1 MRFLPDFLNV
11 KAAQV
16 MPPLAANPVRSL
28 FITTFNMLRNV
39 VPQYN
44 NVVAAR
50 RAKYHPVLYRCL
62 NKIGLTV
69 SSVTWYV
76 TEDPDGE
83 KADIDKNARLRK
95 ALTKTLKR
103 PNQNMTGSQLRYWFA
118 VSWANYGEASF
129 KVAIDSNGAII
140 GIWPLA
146 KEWLEIKLDAYGNDQ
161 QFEYGKGGAPK
172 DIIRS
177 FTHCT
182 KDASGYPAETFAF
195 RIRKV
200 QLDGSY
206 DPESNNTP
214 LQAAGKPAEMY
225 DRLMDRG
232 LDTADAQPNTRWL
245 VTADPETTEPQAEAI
260 KEKVDEMRPGGDSSG
275 TVLFVAGRDVKVT
288 ELKNDLSDIHTKI
301 PMDDMTRMICGLFNI
316 PIALIGLN
324 SADGS
329 KFASNYAESRLT
341 FFEDT
346 IDPDYLV
353 PLEEGFTIALCRAG
367 YIVKFDRDSIPAIK
381 KQRAEIAKLYDGVTF
396 LTETEKREV
405 TGWPA
410 KKENGNGNDGAS
422 NTNAN

>member
-1 MRFLPDFLNV
+1 MRFLPDFFNT

-16 MPPLAANPVRSL
+16 MPPLSANPVKSL
-28 FITTFNMLRNV
+28 WVTTFNIFRNV
-39 VPQYN
+39 VPQYQ

-50 RAKYHPVLYRCL
+50 KAKYHPVLYRCL

-69 SSVTWYV
+69 SSVSWYV
-76 TEDPDGE
+76 TDDPDAE
-83 KADIDKNARLRK
+83 AADKGKNAKMRK
-95 ALTKTLKR
+95 ALMKTLKR
-103 PNQNMTGSQLRYWFA
+103 PNQNLTGSQLRYWFA

-129 KVAIDSNGAII
+129 KVAVDTDGSII
-140 GIWPLA
+140 GIYPLA
-146 KEWLEIKLDAYGNDQ
+146 KEWLEIKLDNFGNDKT
-161 QFEYGKGGAPK
+161 FEYGKATNK
-172 DIIRS
+172 DTIPS
-177 FTHCT
+177 LTSVN
-182 KDASGYPAETFAF
+182 KDANGNPLSTFAF

-225 DRLMDRG
+225 ERLMDRG

-245 VTADPETTEPQAEAI
+245 VTADPETTSTQAEAI
-260 KEKVDEMRPGGDSSG
+260 KEKVDDMRPGGDSSG
-275 TVLFVAGRDVKVT
+275 TVLFVAGRNVQVK

-301 PMDDMTRMICGLFNI
+301 PLDDMTRMICGLFNI

-324 SADGS
+324 SADGA
-329 KFASNYAESRLT
+329 KFSSNYAESRLT

-381 KQRAEIAKLYDGVTF
+381 KQRAEIAKLYNDVEF

-410 KKENGNGNDGAS
+410 KKDNGDGNNGNS
-422 NTNAN
+422 NTNTD